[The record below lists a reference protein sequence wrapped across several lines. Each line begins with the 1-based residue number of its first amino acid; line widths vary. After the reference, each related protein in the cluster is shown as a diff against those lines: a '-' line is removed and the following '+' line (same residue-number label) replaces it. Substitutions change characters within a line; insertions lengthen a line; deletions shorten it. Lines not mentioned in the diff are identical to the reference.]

1 MAVGV
6 ACNAKRKSFFLQ
18 NVIVELLV
26 DGRPGCGGVG
36 GSHVAKCR
44 VIH

>member
-6 ACNAKRKSFFLQ
+6 ASDVKRKSFFLQ

-26 DGRPGCGGVG
+26 DGGPDVEGLE
-36 GSHVAKCR
+36 AAM
-44 VIH
+44 